1 MTYHAIVELVLTF
14 TNTKDDSELFPF
26 KKYALEALDVL
37 IWTDPQDTSGLK
49 KKKTCSIL
57 LLA

>member
-49 KKKTCSIL
+49 KKNM
-57 LLA
+57 